1 MSFSNDAKDEA
12 LDALGAVAVRMSLH
26 SADPGTTGASE
37 IAGGGYARQTCSWA
51 AASGGSM
58 ALAANETFSV
68 EASDTV
74 AYAGFWRVDDTSF
87 LFGMDL
93 PDETFSIA
101 GTYTVTTA
109 STVTA

>member
-1 MSFSNDAKDEA
+1 MSFSNTAKNAA
-12 LDALGAVAVRMSLH
+12 LDGLAAQVSTMSLH

-37 IAGGGYARQTCSWA
+37 IAGGGYARQACSFA

-68 EASDTV
+68 EAGDTV
-74 AYAGFWRVDDTSF
+74 AWAGFWTAGGAF
-87 LFGMDL
+87 LFGMDI